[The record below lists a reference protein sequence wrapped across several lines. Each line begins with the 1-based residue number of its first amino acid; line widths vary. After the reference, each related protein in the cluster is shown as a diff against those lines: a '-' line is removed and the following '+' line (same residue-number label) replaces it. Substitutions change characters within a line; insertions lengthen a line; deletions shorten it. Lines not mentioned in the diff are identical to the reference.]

1 MVRTAQAT
9 SPRAKLAGPSGPQG
23 IVLRAPCR
31 LGLSAPRG
39 SLNFL
44 GPGRSLRILVVLTVL
59 VTFISN
65 RPSLL
70 GFLGIVL
77 VALCP
82 GVVLATLRRLA
93 VLPRSLEGPRGLGIA
108 LATGCLQPVSS
119 SRRSTWHGIVLATLC
134 PRVGSGPPTR
144 PQIKPQTYSGCLS
157 GSGPSACGLNAS
169 APRSCGLVPSPGLE
183 RLGAPSRRSGLNA
196 SARLAPRSWG
206 PKAPWC
212 LTWCRRFALPAGP
225 RSSPGG

>member
-1 MVRTAQAT
+1 MICLQNFGGLHGLSGPSGSGPHQRL
-9 SPRAKLAGPSGPQG
+9 PPGPKLTGPSGPQG

-39 SLNFL
+39 SPNFL

-134 PRVGSGPPTR
+134 PRVGSW
-144 PQIKPQTYSGCLS
+144 
-157 GSGPSACGLNAS
+157 
-169 APRSCGLVPSPGLE
+169 SP
-183 RLGAPSRRSGLNA
+183 
-196 SARLAPRSWG
+196 
-206 PKAPWC
+206 PKA
-212 LTWCRRFALPAGP
+212 TTKT
-225 RSSPGG
+225 SNIS